1 MSFQTRDACRLGIDK
16 SYIHELEDAKIHQP
30 VQCVIVVVSAV
41 CGPFSKEN
49 RTNNDGRFKLV
60 IKIKVVAA
68 TNAYSVAGRECDT
81 VTTQR
86 ITGVDID
93 VAYRVDASCLDG
105 YISFDPKGKINRPI
119 PGGTIRLKDNEVG
132 REIEKTFLFERGVNA
147 FPLLFEFH
155 EIVLVSRG
163 ENCFSRGRTNCVDQ
177 HRVAAFHCNTIHSV
191 W

>member
-68 TNAYSVAGRECDT
+68 TNAYSVAGWDCDLSL
-81 VTTQR
+81 
-86 ITGVDID
+86 IH
-93 VAYRVDASCLDG
+93 
-105 YISFDPKGKINRPI
+105 ISEP
-119 PGGTIRLKDNEVG
+119 TRLGMISYAV
-132 REIEKTFLFERGVNA
+132 F
-147 FPLLFEFH
+147 
-155 EIVLVSRG
+155 
-163 ENCFSRGRTNCVDQ
+163 
-177 HRVAAFHCNTIHSV
+177 
-191 W
+191 